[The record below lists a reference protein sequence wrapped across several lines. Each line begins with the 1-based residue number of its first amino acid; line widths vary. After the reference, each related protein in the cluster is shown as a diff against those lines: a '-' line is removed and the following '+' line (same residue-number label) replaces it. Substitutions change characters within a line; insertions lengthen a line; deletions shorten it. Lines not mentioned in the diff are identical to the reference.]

1 MTEQPIEA
9 TPGTTLRTVH
19 TAHLTPTELTTL
31 RALLDDAF
39 GSDFADEDWDHGLG
53 GMHALIEGSD
63 GQLLAHGSL
72 VMRRVQHRD
81 SSLRIGYVEA
91 VAVRADRRRQG
102 LGGRIMAAL
111 EEIVD
116 RAYVFGALSASDA
129 GAALYKARGWQVW
142 PGGLAALGPVG
153 VVPLPEEEGTTY
165 VRPAAGRSLP
175 DPAAAL
181 YFDWRDGDVL

>member
-1 MTEQPIEA
+1 MTPA
-9 TPGTTLRTVH
+9 SPASRTTLRTVH
-19 TAHLTPTELTTL
+19 TARLTPAELTGI

-39 GSDFADEDWDHGLG
+39 DGDFGDEDWDHGLG
-53 GMHALIEGSD
+53 GMHALIEGPD

-72 VMRRVQHRD
+72 VMRRVQHRG

-102 LGGRIMAAL
+102 LGGRIMDAL

-116 RAYVFGALSASDA
+116 RAYVLGALSASDA
-129 GAALYKARGWQVW
+129 GAALYAARGWQVW
-142 PGGLAALGPVG
+142 PGGLAALGPLG

-175 DPAAAL
+175 DPEAAL
-181 YFDWRDGDVL
+181 HFDWRDGDVL